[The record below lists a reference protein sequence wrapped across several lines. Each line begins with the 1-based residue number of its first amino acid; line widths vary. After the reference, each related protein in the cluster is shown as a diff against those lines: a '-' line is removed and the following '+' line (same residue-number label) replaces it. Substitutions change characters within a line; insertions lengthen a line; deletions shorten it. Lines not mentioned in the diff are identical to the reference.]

1 MSRGVLC
8 AAQVVCRFRPLN
20 ERERKETDRL
30 CVTLDGN
37 GTTVDVVS
45 TEGYGDRHTFHFD
58 KIFGFDSSQEQV
70 YDAVAKPV
78 VDGLFEGYNGTIFAY
93 GQVGARSTTHNFSVF
108 VSMVEIYLEKLRDL
122 LDSTRDSLEVGAMSN
137 VTAVVAGGGWI

>member
-93 GQVGARSTTHNFSVF
+93 GQVGA
-108 VSMVEIYLEKLRDL
+108 
-122 LDSTRDSLEVGAMSN
+122 
-137 VTAVVAGGGWI
+137 AGGARPTHYHSLQ